1 MAERGLILASASPRR
16 RDLLDQLGVRYSVE
30 PADIDE
36 AQRVGEVPSD
46 YVQRLAQEKAQ
57 AVAARFPAPG
67 FVVLAAD
74 TAVVIDGTVLG
85 KPRDKGEGME
95 MLSRLSGRWHTVLTG
110 VCVCSTS
117 GVDCQVV
124 ATEVEF
130 VALSPA
136 VCAAYLATSEA
147 WDKAGAY
154 GIQGLGGAFV
164 RAIRGSYSNVVG
176 LPLCETWQL
185 LCAHGIATALTPAR
199 SAWPPTIDAQ

>member
-1 MAERGLILASASPRR
+1 MAERSLILASASPRR
-16 RDLLDQLGVRYSVE
+16 RDLLDQLGVRYTVE
-30 PADIDE
+30 PAHIDE
-36 AQRVGEVPSD
+36 AQRVGED
-46 YVQRLAQEKAQ
+46 AFGYVQRLAREKAQ
-57 AVAARFPAPG
+57 AVAARFPPPE

-74 TAVVIDGTVLG
+74 TTVVIDETVLG
-85 KPRDKGEGME
+85 KPQDKGEATA

-110 VCVCSTS
+110 VCVRSAS
-117 GVDCQVV
+117 GMECQVV

-136 VCAAYLATSEA
+136 VCEAYLATTEA
-147 WDKAGAY
+147 WDKAGGY

-185 LCAHGIATALTPAR
+185 LCAHGIATKLTPAL
-199 SAWPPTIDAQ
+199 SA